1 MNKLMKSLCGTLW
14 IALMCPSC
22 DSAESYDPPIDLQ
35 KSCVVERIGDALYVS
50 SKLDES
56 NDIVYVFEKCMF
68 NKLYTFSKVGVVANS
83 SSKPVAHS
91 QDVASM
97 TLLNEATSDNIGP
110 FELMA
115 GGWCGGN
122 HSYAD
127 DNTTRT
133 AFTDKVIIKCNDKE
147 LTGDAVLNA
156 TDVRVYVWSYIYN
169 PASAYQEDGKYLF
182 SDTL

>member
-97 TLLNEATSDNIGP
+97 TLLNEATSLEFN
-110 FELMA
+110 L
-115 GGWCGGN
+115 
-122 HSYAD
+122 
-127 DNTTRT
+127 
-133 AFTDKVIIKCNDKE
+133 
-147 LTGDAVLNA
+147 
-156 TDVRVYVWSYIYN
+156 
-169 PASAYQEDGKYLF
+169 
-182 SDTL
+182 

>member
-14 IALMCPSC
+14 IALMCQSC

-97 TLLNEATSDNIGP
+97 TLLSCLI
-110 FELMA
+110 
-115 GGWCGGN
+115 
-122 HSYAD
+122 
-127 DNTTRT
+127 
-133 AFTDKVIIKCNDKE
+133 
-147 LTGDAVLNA
+147 
-156 TDVRVYVWSYIYN
+156 
-169 PASAYQEDGKYLF
+169 Q
-182 SDTL
+182 

>member
-14 IALMCPSC
+14 IALMCQSC

-115 GGWCGGN
+115 GGWCGG
-122 HSYAD
+122 
-127 DNTTRT
+127 
-133 AFTDKVIIKCNDKE
+133 
-147 LTGDAVLNA
+147 
-156 TDVRVYVWSYIYN
+156 
-169 PASAYQEDGKYLF
+169 
-182 SDTL
+182 